1 MSPGPRERLT
11 TEIAPRRYDQAVS
24 DLPPT
29 PSAPPPWPPVMPA
42 APRPQWPMFAFLV
55 IALLVTL
62 GVAIGSWFR
71 PLPGYKSTPA
81 PPAPT
86 YTAQQVTAAKASVC
100 TAYQQV
106 RRALDV
112 AGARNGGS
120 DPTASLAVAT
130 ASRQALD
137 VGSRYLLT
145 KLAEEPATNPD
156 LATAVRKLADL
167 YQQITVS
174 YLADA
179 SDSEINPLRQ
189 AAEQPTATVNGLC
202 K

>member
-1 MSPGPRERLT
+1 MSN
-11 TEIAPRRYDQAVS
+11 
-24 DLPPT
+24 LPPPP
-29 PSAPPPWPPVMPA
+29 PSAPPAVPPWPPGGPTA
-42 APRPQWPMFAFLV
+42 STRRSSSPEFA
-55 IALLVTL
+55 ALLVALVAL

-71 PLPGYKSTPA
+71 PAPDNRSTPA
-81 PPAPT
+81 PPIVT
-86 YTAQQVTAAKASVC
+86 YSAQQVADGKASVC
-100 TAYQQV
+100 AAYQQV

-145 KLAEEPATNPD
+145 KLAQEPATNPD
-156 LATAVRKLADL
+156 LATAVRKLVDL

-179 SDSEINPLRQ
+179 NDSEINPLRQ
-189 AAEQPTATVNGLC
+189 AAEQPTATIAGLC

>member
-1 MSPGPRERLT
+1 
-11 TEIAPRRYDQAVS
+11 
-24 DLPPT
+24 
-29 PSAPPPWPPVMPA
+29 
-42 APRPQWPMFAFLV
+42 MFAFLV
-55 IALLVTL
+55 
-62 GVAIGSWFR
+62 VAILVVLGIAIVGWFR
-71 PLPGYKSTPA
+71 PLPANNSS
-81 PPAPT
+81 PPLPTPT
-86 YTAQQVTAAKASVC
+86 YTDQQVAAAKASVC

-120 DPTASLAVAT
+120 DPTASLTVAT

-145 KLAEEPATNPD
+145 KLAEEPATSPD

-189 AAEQPTATVNGLC
+189 AAEQPTATIDGFC

>member
-1 MSPGPRERLT
+1 
-11 TEIAPRRYDQAVS
+11 
-24 DLPPT
+24 
-29 PSAPPPWPPVMPA
+29 
-42 APRPQWPMFAFLV
+42 MFLFLV
-55 IALLVTL
+55 VALLVVL
-62 GVAIGSWFR
+62 GIALVGWFR
-71 PLPGYKSTPA
+71 PLPNNKPQS
-81 PPAPT
+81 PT
-86 YTAQQVTAAKASVC
+86 THTDQQVAAAKASIC
-100 TAYQQV
+100 AAYQQV
-106 RRALDV
+106 RRALVV

-167 YQQITVS
+167 YQQIMVS

-179 SDSEINPLRQ
+179 NDSEINPLRQ
-189 AAEQPTATVNGLC
+189 AAEQPTATNNGLC

>member
-1 MSPGPRERLT
+1 MP
-11 TEIAPRRYDQAVS
+11 DNK
-24 DLPPT
+24 
-29 PSAPPPWPPVMPA
+29 PS
-42 APRPQWPMFAFLV
+42 
-55 IALLVTL
+55 
-62 GVAIGSWFR
+62 
-71 PLPGYKSTPA
+71 PA
-81 PPAPT
+81 PAPSFT
-86 YTAQQVTAAKASVC
+86 DQQVADAKASVC

-112 AGARNGGS
+112 AGARNSGS
-120 DPTASLAVAT
+120 DPTASLTVST

-145 KLAEEPATNPD
+145 KLTAEPATNPD

-179 SDSEINPLRQ
+179 NDSEINPLRQ
-189 AAEQPTATVNGLC
+189 AAEQPTATIDGFC